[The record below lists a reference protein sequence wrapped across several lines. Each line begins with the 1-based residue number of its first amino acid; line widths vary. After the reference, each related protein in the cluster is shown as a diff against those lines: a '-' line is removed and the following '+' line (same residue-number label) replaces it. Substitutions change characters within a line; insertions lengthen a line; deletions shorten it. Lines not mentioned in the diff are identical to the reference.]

1 MSLSDEIEY
10 EDHEQRERSKR
21 VERGRRNM
29 LGQTL
34 CDHAKRC
41 YGCKTETAQPL
52 RLRRYQEH
60 FYCDGCCVEIDEIA
74 ELDARRE
81 MRMSRAEV
89 FAIVFDRADRWDWC
103 DDDDE

>member
-1 MSLSDEIEY
+1 MALSDEIEY
-10 EDHEQRERSKR
+10 DDHDTREKKKR
-21 VERGRRNM
+21 VEKHGSRWAD
-29 LGQTL
+29 LGHTL

-41 YGCKTETAQPL
+41 YGCKTETAQP
-52 RLRRYQEH
+52 LRRYQEH

-89 FAIVFDRADRWDWC
+89 FSIVFDRADRWDWC
-103 DDDDE
+103 DDD